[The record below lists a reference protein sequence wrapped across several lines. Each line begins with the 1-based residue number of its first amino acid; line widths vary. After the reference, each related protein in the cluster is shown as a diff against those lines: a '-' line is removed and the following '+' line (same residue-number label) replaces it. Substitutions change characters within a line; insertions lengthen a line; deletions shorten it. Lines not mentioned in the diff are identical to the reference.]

1 MKYPTYDVYDTLKMS
16 ASLGCMSKSMGQT
29 ARHLT
34 EGGKRKR
41 VGGGRYRYV
50 LYVIMHV

>member
-1 MKYPTYDVYDTLKMS
+1 MLMS

-34 EGGKRKR
+34 EGGKTKR
-41 VGGGRYRYV
+41 AGGGGEIQVPYSGKFLQGRNFM
-50 LYVIMHV
+50 LTTS